1 MTAAPPT
8 RERLIQA
15 ALYLFW
21 LQGYAGTALS
31 EILKRAKVNA
41 GSFYYFFK
49 TKEELLLAV
58 LDLYVRSLEPVI
70 VQPVALQHADPVER
84 VFGILEFYRRNLF
97 STGCTYGCPIGRLA
111 LEIPEEQF
119 RVHKRL
125 ADNFDGW
132 TAAVE
137 KCLADA
143 RDRFPE
149 GTNLKTLSQFVLT
162 VMEGGVM
169 QSRAHREIGPFD
181 ASVEHLREYFRL
193 LIAQPTQEASVN
205 AQRSQESSPKGKS
218 QMPGGGVLKING
230 RETPGKIK
238 GD

>member
-1 MTAAPPT
+1 MSKQQKPT
-8 RERLIQA
+8 RERLVEA

-21 LQGYAGTALS
+21 LNGYAATGIAQ
-31 EILKRAKVNA
+31 ILERAAANA
-41 GSFYYFFK
+41 GSFYHFFK

-58 LDLYVRSLEPVI
+58 LELYVQTLMPVV
-70 VQPVALQHADPVER
+70 VQPVLSRFEDPIER
-84 VFGILEFYRRNLF
+84 VFGILGFYRRNLLA
-97 STGCTYGCPIGRLA
+97 TGCTYGCPIGRLA

-137 KCLADA
+137 KCLEDA
-143 RDRFPE
+143 RDRFPA

-169 QSRAHREIGPFD
+169 QSRAHRDIAPFD
-181 ASVEHLREYFRL
+181 ASVEHLLDYFRL
-193 LIAQPTQEASVN
+193 LGWQRHQE
-205 AQRSQESSPKGKS
+205 G
-218 QMPGGGVLKING
+218 
-230 RETPGKIK
+230 
-238 GD
+238 

>member
-1 MTAAPPT
+1 LTAKAKST
-8 RERLIQA
+8 RERLVEA

-21 LQGYAGTALS
+21 LQGYAATGVA
-31 EILKRAKVNA
+31 EILQRSKVNA
-41 GSFYYFFK
+41 GSFYHFFK
-49 TKEELLLAV
+49 TKEELLLGV
-58 LDLYVRSLEPVI
+58 LELYIQTLEPVV
-70 VQPVALQHADPVER
+70 VQPVLTQIQDPVER
-84 VFGILEFYRRNLF
+84 VFGILDFYRRNLLA
-97 STGCTYGCPIGRLA
+97 TGCTYGCPIGRLA

-143 RDRFPE
+143 KDRFPA
-149 GTNLKTLSQFVLT
+149 GTNLRTLSRFVLT

-193 LIAQPTQEASVN
+193 LVERGGQGSGVSE
-205 AQRSQESSPKGKS
+205 RLEPK
-218 QMPGGGVLKING
+218 
-230 RETPGKIK
+230 
-238 GD
+238 

>member
-1 MTAAPPT
+1 MRSKNST
-8 RERLIQA
+8 RDRLVEA

-21 LQGYAGTALS
+21 LQGYAATGIAQ
-31 EILKRAKVNA
+31 ILERANAKA

-58 LDLYVRSLEPVI
+58 LDFYIRSLDPVVI
-70 VQPVALQHADPVER
+70 QPVFNEIEDPVER
-84 VFGILEFYRRNLF
+84 IFGILDFYRKNLL

-111 LEIPEEQF
+111 LEISEEQF

-132 TAAVE
+132 TMAIQR
-137 KCLADA
+137 CLEDA
-143 RDRFPE
+143 RDRFP
-149 GTNLKTLSQFVLT
+149 GDTNLKTLSQFVLT

-181 ASVEHLREYFRL
+181 ASVEHLQRYFGL
-193 LIAQPTQEASVN
+193 LRAADNDQEVLTPPCRDDSRAR
-205 AQRSQESSPKGKS
+205 QRTLTTEA
-218 QMPGGGVLKING
+218 
-230 RETPGKIK
+230 E
-238 GD
+238 

>member
-1 MTAAPPT
+1 VT
-8 RERLIQA
+8 RGKPNTRQRIIES

-21 LQGYAGTALS
+21 LQGYASTGIAQ
-31 EILKRAKVNA
+31 ILNRAKANA
-41 GSFYYFFK
+41 GSFYFFFK

-58 LDLYVRSLEPVI
+58 LELYIQNLMPVI
-70 VQPVALQHADPVER
+70 VAPVLSETADPVER
-84 VFGILEFYRRNLF
+84 VFGILEFYRRNLLA
-97 STGCTYGCPIGRLA
+97 TGCTYGCPIGRLA

-137 KCLADA
+137 KCLEDA
-143 RDRFPE
+143 REWLPRRVD
-149 GTNLKTLSQFVLT
+149 LKTLSKFVLT

-169 QSRAHREIGPFD
+169 QARAHRKIEPFD

-193 LIAQPTQEASVN
+193 LMRERERQ
-205 AQRSQESSPKGKS
+205 
-218 QMPGGGVLKING
+218 GV
-230 RETPGKIK
+230 
-238 GD
+238 

>member
-1 MTAAPPT
+1 MKRNRIPT
-8 RERLIQA
+8 RQRIVEA

-21 LQGYAGTALS
+21 LRGYTATAIA
-31 EILKRAKVNA
+31 EILERANANA
-41 GSFYYFFK
+41 GSFYYCFK

-58 LDLYVRSLEPVI
+58 LELYIQTLMPVV
-70 VQPVALQHADPVER
+70 VQPVLSQVQDPVER
-84 VFGILEFYRRNLF
+84 VFGILEFYRKNLLA
-97 STGCTYGCPIGRLA
+97 TGCTYGCPIGRLA

-137 KCLADA
+137 KCLEDA
-143 RDRFPE
+143 RERIPE
-149 GTNLKTLSQFVLT
+149 NVNLKTLSKFVLT

-169 QSRAHREIGPFD
+169 QARAHRAVEPFD

-193 LIAQPTQEASVN
+193 LIAQRQQSDLTSKQ
-205 AQRSQESSPKGKS
+205 
-218 QMPGGGVLKING
+218 
-230 RETPGKIK
+230 
-238 GD
+238 

>member
-1 MTAAPPT
+1 VKLSRVPT
-8 RERLIQA
+8 RQRIVEA

-21 LQGYAGTALS
+21 LRGYTATGIA
-31 EILKRAKVNA
+31 EILERANANA
-41 GSFYYFFK
+41 GSFYYCFK

-58 LDLYVRSLEPVI
+58 LELYIQTLMPIV
-70 VQPVALQHADPVER
+70 VQPVLSQVQDPVER
-84 VFGILEFYRRNLF
+84 VFGILEFYRKNLLA
-97 STGCTYGCPIGRLA
+97 TGCTYGCPIGRLA

-137 KCLADA
+137 KCLEDA
-143 RDRFPE
+143 RERIPE
-149 GTNLKTLSQFVLT
+149 PVNLKTLSKFVLT

-169 QSRAHREIGPFD
+169 QARAHRAVEPFD

-193 LIAQPTQEASVN
+193 LIAQ
-205 AQRSQESSPKGKS
+205 
-218 QMPGGGVLKING
+218 
-230 RETPGKIK
+230 REQSDLTSKQQ
-238 GD
+238 